1 MIEKVY
7 QETRDKME
15 KALEALKK
23 DFSRVRT
30 GRATP
35 TILDGIRVVYY
46 GSPVPLNQVA
56 SVAVPDSRQITI
68 QPWDLKA
75 IGDIEKAIL
84 KSELGLNPINDG
96 KIIRI
101 NIPSL
106 TEERR
111 RDLVK
116 VTKKMAEEARVVSRN
131 IRREANEALKSLK
144 KDKAISEDDLFKAQ
158 DEVQKITK
166 ETIERVDKIGEEKEK
181 EIMQF

>member
-1 MIEKVY
+1 MDKVY
-7 QETRDKME
+7 KETKDKME
-15 KALEALKK
+15 KALEALRKEL
-23 DFSRVRT
+23 SRIRT
-30 GRATP
+30 GRATAAL
-35 TILDGIRVVYY
+35 LDGIRVQYY
-46 GSPVPLNQVA
+46 GSLVPLNQVG

-68 QPWDLKA
+68 QPWDVKA
-75 IGDIEKAIL
+75 IGEIEKAIL

-96 KIIRI
+96 KLIRI

-116 VTKKMAEEARVVSRN
+116 VTKKMAEESRVALRN
-131 IRREANEALKSLK
+131 IRRESNEGLKALK

-158 DEVQKITK
+158 DEIQKITK
-166 ETIERVDKIGEEKEK
+166 DFIERLDRLGEEKEK

>member
-1 MIEKVY
+1 MIESVY

-15 KALEALKK
+15 KALEGLKK
-23 DFSRVRT
+23 ELSRVRT

-35 TILDGIRVVYY
+35 AILDGIRVVYY

-84 KSELGLNPINDG
+84 KSELGLTPINDG

>member
-1 MIEKVY
+1 MIEKIY

-23 DFSRVRT
+23 DLSRVRT

-35 TILDGIRVVYY
+35 AILDGIRVSYY
-46 GSPVPLNQVA
+46 GSHVPLNQVA

-144 KDKAISEDDLFKAQ
+144 KDKALSEDDLFKAQ

>member
-15 KALEALKK
+15 KALEGLKK
-23 DFSRVRT
+23 ELSRVRT

-35 TILDGIRVVYY
+35 AILDGIRVVYY

-84 KSELGLNPINDG
+84 KSELGLTPINDG

-144 KDKAISEDDLFKAQ
+144 KDKAISEDDLFKGQ

>member
-15 KALEALKK
+15 KALEGLKK
-23 DFSRVRT
+23 ELSRVRT

-35 TILDGIRVVYY
+35 AILDGIRVAYY

-84 KSELGLNPINDG
+84 KSELGLTPINDG

-131 IRREANEALKSLK
+131 IRREANEALKSMK

-166 ETIERVDKIGEEKEK
+166 ETIERVDKIVEEKEK

>member
-23 DFSRVRT
+23 DLSRVRT

-35 TILDGIRVVYY
+35 AILDGIRVVYY

-84 KSELGLNPINDG
+84 KSELGLTPINDG

>member
-35 TILDGIRVVYY
+35 AILDGIRVTYY

-84 KSELGLNPINDG
+84 KSELGLTPINDG

-116 VTKKMAEEARVVSRN
+116 VTKKMAEEAKVVSRN

-181 EIMQF
+181 EIIQF

>member
-7 QETRDKME
+7 KETREKME

-23 DFSRVRT
+23 DFSRIRT

-35 TILDGIRVVYY
+35 AILDGIRVAYY

-84 KSELGLNPINDG
+84 KSELGLTPINDG

-116 VTKKMAEEARVVSRN
+116 VTKKMAEESRVASRN
-131 IRREANEALKSLK
+131 IRREANESLKTLK
-144 KDKAISEDDLFKAQ
+144 KDKTISEDDLFKAQ
-158 DEVQKITK
+158 EEVQKITN
-166 ETIERVDKIGEEKEK
+166 ETIERVDRISEEKEK

>member
-1 MIEKVY
+1 MIESVY

-15 KALEALKK
+15 KALEGLKK
-23 DFSRVRT
+23 ELSRVRT

-35 TILDGIRVVYY
+35 AILDGIRVVYY

-84 KSELGLNPINDG
+84 KSELGLTPINDG

-116 VTKKMAEEARVVSRN
+116 VTKKMAEESRVVSRN

>member
-1 MIEKVY
+1 
-7 QETRDKME
+7 ME
-15 KALEALKK
+15 KALEGLKK
-23 DFSRVRT
+23 ELSRVRT

-35 TILDGIRVVYY
+35 AILDGIRVVYY

-84 KSELGLNPINDG
+84 KSELGLTPINDG

-116 VTKKMAEEARVVSRN
+116 VTKKMAEEARVVSRS

-144 KDKAISEDDLFKAQ
+144 KDKAISEDDLFKGQ
-158 DEVQKITK
+158 DEVQRITK

>member
-23 DFSRVRT
+23 DLGRVRT

-35 TILDGIRVVYY
+35 AILDGIRVTYY

>member
-1 MIEKVY
+1 MIEKIY

-23 DFSRVRT
+23 DLSRVRT

-35 TILDGIRVVYY
+35 AILDGIRVSYY
-46 GSPVPLNQVA
+46 GSHVPLNQVA

-144 KDKAISEDDLFKAQ
+144 KDKALAEDDLFKAQ

>member
-1 MIEKVY
+1 MIEKIY

-35 TILDGIRVVYY
+35 GILDGIRVAYF
-46 GSPVPLNQVA
+46 GSLVPLNQVA

-68 QPWDLKA
+68 QPWDLKV

-84 KSELGLNPINDG
+84 KSELGLTPINDG

-144 KDKAISEDDLFKAQ
+144 KDKALSEDDLFKAQ

>member
-1 MIEKVY
+1 MTEKVY

-23 DFSRVRT
+23 ELNRVRT

-35 TILDGIRVVYY
+35 AILDGIRVTYY

-116 VTKKMAEEARVVSRN
+116 VTKKMTEEARVASRN
-131 IRREANEALKSLK
+131 IRRESNEALKSLK
-144 KDKAISEDDLFKAQ
+144 KDKVISEDDLFKSQ

>member
-23 DFSRVRT
+23 ELNRVRT

-35 TILDGIRVVYY
+35 AILDGIRVVYY

-116 VTKKMAEEARVVSRN
+116 VTKKMTEEARVVSRN

-166 ETIERVDKIGEEKEK
+166 ETIERVDKIGDEKEK

>member
-23 DFSRVRT
+23 DLSRVRT

-35 TILDGIRVVYY
+35 AILDGIRVAYY
-46 GSPVPLNQVA
+46 GSSVPLNQVA

-68 QPWDLKA
+68 QPWDLKV

-84 KSELGLNPINDG
+84 KSELGLTPINDG

-144 KDKAISEDDLFKAQ
+144 KDKALSEDDLFKAQ

>member
-23 DFSRVRT
+23 ELNRVRT

-35 TILDGIRVVYY
+35 AILDGIRVVYY

-116 VTKKMAEEARVVSRN
+116 VTKKMTEEARVVSRN

>member
-35 TILDGIRVVYY
+35 AILDGIRVTYY

-84 KSELGLNPINDG
+84 KSELGLTPINDG

-144 KDKAISEDDLFKAQ
+144 KDKALSEDDLFKAQ

>member
-84 KSELGLNPINDG
+84 KSELGLTPINDG

>member
-23 DFSRVRT
+23 DLSRVRT

-35 TILDGIRVVYY
+35 AILDGIRVTYY

-84 KSELGLNPINDG
+84 KSELGLTPINDG

-144 KDKAISEDDLFKAQ
+144 KDKAISEDDLFTAQ

>member
-15 KALEALKK
+15 KALEGLKK
-23 DFSRVRT
+23 DLSRVRT

-35 TILDGIRVVYY
+35 AILDGIRVTYY

>member
-1 MIEKVY
+1 MIEKIY

-23 DFSRVRT
+23 DLSRVRT

-35 TILDGIRVVYY
+35 AILDGIRVTYY

-84 KSELGLNPINDG
+84 KSELGLTPINDG

-116 VTKKMAEEARVVSRN
+116 ITKKMAEEARVASRN
-131 IRREANEALKSLK
+131 IRREANEALKSSK

>member
-23 DFSRVRT
+23 DLSRVRT

-35 TILDGIRVVYY
+35 AILDGIRVTYY

-75 IGDIEKAIL
+75 IGDIEKAIR

-116 VTKKMAEEARVVSRN
+116 VTKKMAEEARVGSRN

-144 KDKAISEDDLFKAQ
+144 KEKAISEDDLFKAQ